1 MPMVAGSLIVP
12 SFGRNISLVLG
23 SLAGVVGSFRA
34 ISLGP
39 NPAQTTPANVDTDVT
54 FTLFVL
60 AFVAVPGGKPP
71 LGSRVQIQ
79 ASPLAL
85 FGGFPVTLAPLTI
98 TSANGILVFY
108 VNIPTFP
115 GPVYAIVVTADGSMV
130 LAQQDELTLLR

>member
-12 SFGRNISLVLG
+12 TFGRNISVVIG
-23 SLAGVVGSFRA
+23 SLAGVPGSFRA
-34 ISLGP
+34 WSLGP
-39 NPAQTTPANVDTDVT
+39 NPAQTTPANVDADVT

-60 AFVAVPGGKPP
+60 AFVAAPAGKPP
-71 LGSRVQIQ
+71 LGSKVQIQ

-85 FGGFPVTLAPLTI
+85 FGGLPIAVAPI
-98 TSANGILVFY
+98 TQASATGILVFY

-115 GPVYAIVVTADGSMV
+115 GPIYGIVVTPDGSMV